1 MDTNTLGV
9 LNSVLK
15 KKKTKTENK
24 KQGQTAFKILYG
36 KEYYY
41 VLFWLFSFRSF
52 FFFFF
57 FWYVCVV
64 FYCLE
69 YDSL

>member
-36 KEYYY
+36 KEYYS

-52 FFFFF
+52 FGMYVLFFT
-57 FWYVCVV
+57 V
-64 FYCLE
+64 
-69 YDSL
+69 

>member
-36 KEYYY
+36 KEYYS
-41 VLFWLFSFRSF
+41 VLF
-52 FFFFF
+52 
-57 FWYVCVV
+57 
-64 FYCLE
+64 
-69 YDSL
+69 